1 MKRTVFRL
9 MLAASTLIILLLI
22 FVAADYYGIFGSEKK
37 TVTEFI
43 EFNIQVSDKLTN
55 QPVNGVK
62 VRCFQLETKNACGQ
76 PTSRQ
81 PGVVRVQLVTHKDIR
96 KTWLFEHVL
105 AVHGAS
111 NPELKIMFIHPDYFK
126 PVEIYQ
132 IPELMA
138 DPDKLRT
145 VVLEPRI
152 TDEVMPD
159 E

>member
-1 MKRTVFRL
+1 MKRSVFKL
-9 MLAASTLIILLLI
+9 MLAVSALMILLLI
-22 FVAADYYGIFGSEKK
+22 FVTADYYGMLGSEQK

-43 EFNIQVSDKLTN
+43 EFNIEVSDKLTGL
-55 QPVNGVK
+55 PVNEVR

-81 PGVVRVQLVTHKDIR
+81 PGVVRVQLVTHKDVN

-126 PVEIYQ
+126 PVVIYQ
-132 IPELMA
+132 IPDLMA
-138 DPDKLRT
+138 EPNKPRS
-145 VVLEPRI
+145 VMLEPR
-152 TDEVMPD
+152 TTNEVSPD